1 MNTTQTDGMNTSQTE
16 GLNISQSDGINRLES
31 DVNIW
36 ESGMQSHGDQKPN
49 DFLRS
54 FYDSEE
60 VELDSLGRKIT
71 HAILPESLNNKLFA
85 PSKIGTVKAELTAD
99 GGAFDSLVDY
109 GDTFEVDTEAY
120 LQREKRDLSKR
131 TKVSLFLLL
140 VAIPV
145 TTLIGMCF
153 FRNAH
158 YQVGQSLPAQIF
170 GSRIY
175 YFISLII
182 MIYSLIPFFMVF
194 EGRKPQARELVV
206 LATLIALNC
215 AGRAA
220 FFMIPDFKPIYAITI
235 ISGIAFGGESGFLV
249 GAMTMLVSNF
259 LFGQGPW
266 TPWQM
271 LAMGLI
277 GFLSGILYQVKLL
290 PAKRLP
296 LSIFGFLMGFIVYG
310 GIMNPA
316 AMFMSIGE
324 PNWKTLLAYYISGVP
339 VDLIKG
345 ASTFIFL
352 WIGAGPMLEKLTRI
366 KIKYGLIS

>member
-1 MNTTQTDGMNTSQTE
+1 ME
-16 GLNISQSDGINRLES
+16 RAKELNSD
-31 DVNIW
+31 
-36 ESGMQSHGDQKPN
+36 
-49 DFLRS
+49 DFLSS
-54 FYDSEE
+54 FYQSEE
-60 VELDSLGRKIT
+60 VAVDSVGRKIA

-85 PSKIGTVKAELTAD
+85 GGKGDKTSKIGEIAAVRNELAAE
-99 GGAFDSLVDY
+99 GGAFDTVIEEADL
-109 GDTFEVDTEAY
+109 FEVDTEAY
-120 LQREKRDLSKR
+120 LNREKRELSKR

-145 TTLIGMCF
+145 TALIGMYF
-153 FRNAH
+153 FRHAH
-158 YQVGQSLPAQIF
+158 YQVGQSLLSQIF

-206 LATLIALNC
+206 LATMIALNC

-220 FFMIPDFKPIYAITI
+220 FFMIPDFKPLYAITI
-235 ISGIAFGGESGFLV
+235 ISGIAFGGEAGFLV

-271 LAMGLI
+271 MALGLI
-277 GFLSGILYQVKLL
+277 GFLSGVLYQLKIL
-290 PAKRLP
+290 PTKRLP
-296 LSIFGFLMGFIVYG
+296 LCIFGFLMGFIVYG

-324 PNWKTLLAYYISGVP
+324 PNWQTLLAYYISGVP

-345 ASTFIFL
+345 AATFIFL
-352 WIGAGPMLEKLTRI
+352 WIGARPMLEKLTRI